1 MSIVNKIEFTHILT
15 ATAFIEVY
23 ILYLFRFTKSVL
35 TVDPINEWYTKFKW
49 SAVALDM
56 LSFMILLYSSK
67 FMFPHSNK
75 LLSGFIHNE
84 MLVFLITA
92 LTIQITHDVL
102 FWLTTLRTHMNK
114 GTRTDNA
121 ILNELIDYSQNVQYG
136 AILGDSF
143 MVIVATP
150 FLFYLLQSNMS
161 NENMQFITIV
171 CMYLIGYFVWQKQ
184 YCVRSSATWK
194 RWMEGELRGDNDN
207 TCTARRGVKRSI

>member
-23 ILYLFRFTKSVL
+23 MLYLFRFTKSIF

-49 SAVALDM
+49 SAVVLDM
-56 LSFMILLYSSK
+56 LSVMIGFYLAK

-84 MLVFLITA
+84 MLVFLITV
-92 LTIQITHDVL
+92 LIIQITHDVL
-102 FWLTTLRTHMNK
+102 FWLTKLRTHMNK

-121 ILNELIDYSQNVQYG
+121 ILNELIDYANDVQYG

-143 MVIVATP
+143 MYIVATP
-150 FLFYLLQSNMS
+150 FLFYLLYSNVS

-171 CMYLIGYFVWQKQ
+171 CMYLIGYFIWQKQ
-184 YCVRSSATWK
+184 YCVRS
-194 RWMEGELRGDNDN
+194 DNDN
-207 TCTARRGVKRSI
+207 TCSEGVKEVYKE